1 MRTRRVFPSSGGST
15 NEVSEKLNSRAM
27 RCICASES
35 PRASG
40 RTASGLPPKIASV
53 KTSQCR

>member
-1 MRTRRVFPSSGGST
+1 VFPLSGGST
-15 NEVSEKLNSRAM
+15 NDVSEKLNSRAI

-40 RTASGLPPKIASV
+40 STASGLPPKIASV
-53 KTSQCR
+53 KTSQWR